1 MQFSTRIRLR
11 RRLTAAALT
20 LGLALAVGSSGAPPA
35 AAATDPP
42 SNGADDRSTAAQQE
56 QRQNAIE
63 REKAWATRPE
73 IVKAADYAK
82 RGVAPPGALEAAQ
95 RARADV
101 TEDNS
106 ISATSASMRDNLYY
120 AAKWY
125 YDNQTIT
132 YTWSDYW
139 TPCNMYQADCECF
152 NRLVFWD
159 AGWGQ
164 LWYTLRGQAT
174 TGFYTSY
181 PRYGDLV
188 FFDYDGDGWEG
199 PYDHTGVYTGNGWV
213 LHSSATYGYVLWSKV
228 SVISAETW
236 GGHWYVNIVDA

>member
-1 MQFSTRIRLR
+1 MNRTRPVMVAAVTFVLALVAGLPAWTANASPATGDQAR
-11 RRLTAAALT
+11 AAAET
-20 LGLALAVGSSGAPPA
+20 RQQA
-35 AAATDPP
+35 AA
-42 SNGADDRSTAAQQE
+42 
-56 QRQNAIE
+56 E
-63 REKAWATRPE
+63 REQAWATHPQTVE
-73 IVKAADYAK
+73 AAGYAK
-82 RGVAPPGALEAAQ
+82 AGLVPPGALEAAEK
-95 RARADV
+95 ARAELKHQAAPD
-101 TEDNS
+101 TEL
-106 ISATSASMRDNLYY
+106 ILRDNIYY

-125 YDNQTIT
+125 YDYQTIT

-139 TPCNMYQADCECF
+139 EPCNMYQADCECF
-152 NRLVFWD
+152 NRLAYWD

-199 PYDHTGVYTGNGWV
+199 PYDHTGIYTGGDWV
-213 LHSSATYGYVLWSKV
+213 LHSSAYYGYVVWSRV
-228 SVISAETW
+228 SVISAETL

>member
-1 MQFSTRIRLR
+1 MAARTLR
-11 RRLTAAALT
+11 NLMFATVTVGLVLTTMAQPAASVPDGPDRTAAT
-20 LGLALAVGSSGAPPA
+20 
-35 AAATDPP
+35 
-42 SNGADDRSTAAQQE
+42 
-56 QRQNAIE
+56 RQAE
-63 REKAWATRPE
+63 REKAWATHPDTL
-73 IVKAADYAK
+73 AAAAYAR
-82 RGVAPPGALEAAQ
+82 RGEAPPGAIETAEK
-95 RARADV
+95 ARAELRQQGNVPDSEL
-101 TEDNS
+101 T
-106 ISATSASMRDNLYY
+106 MRDNIYY

-125 YDNQTIT
+125 YDYQTIT

-139 TPCNMYQADCECF
+139 EPCNMYQADCECY
-152 NRLVFWD
+152 NRLVYWD

-199 PYDHTGVYTGNGWV
+199 PYDHTGIYTGGDWV
-213 LHSSATYGYVLWSKV
+213 LHSSAYYGYVVWSRV
-228 SVISAETW
+228 SVISGETR

>member
-1 MQFSTRIRLR
+1 MASRTLR
-11 RRLTAAALT
+11 HLAIVALT
-20 LGLALAVGSSGAPPA
+20 VGLALTTTTLPAPA
-35 AAATDPP
+35 ARADSTRTASGQQQGEAA
-42 SNGADDRSTAAQQE
+42 
-56 QRQNAIE
+56 E
-63 REKAWATRPE
+63 REKAWATHPDT
-73 IVKAADYAK
+73 VAAAGYAQ
-82 RGVAPPGALEAAQ
+82 RGVAPPDAMAAARQ
-95 RARADV
+95 ARADLKRQGDAPAGEL
-101 TEDNS
+101 T
-106 ISATSASMRDNLYY
+106 MRDNLYY

-125 YDNQTIT
+125 YDHQTIT

-139 TPCNMYQADCECF
+139 EPCDMYQADCECF
-152 NRLVFWD
+152 NRLVYWD

-199 PYDHTGVYTGNGWV
+199 PYDHTGIYTGGDWV
-213 LHSSATYGYVLWSKV
+213 LHSSAYYGYVVWSRV
-228 SVISAETW
+228 SVISAETL